1 MTPQSNRNTFKHV
14 IILGQLTMQI
24 VSDYE
29 RDGGLT
35 RDKVDM
41 ILKSISGIYAVI
53 GKELGLEDQVKDIF
67 KEVCNEVKAFADLP
81 IEVRNCLNTF
91 GEGIA

>member
-53 GKELGLEDQVKDIF
+53 GTELGLEDQINNIF
-67 KEVCNEVKAFADLP
+67 QEVCEEKKPLL
-81 IEVRNCLNTF
+81 IYL
-91 GEGIA
+91 